1 MVLDIL
7 EDTTITMAATTT
19 MAGVVLISIHR
30 IITTNLILGA
40 TATALASTG
49 TITMERNPVSTHGV
63 LRRQIIPLEHL
74 HIIPPNQVQTLLEAL
89 VLMVVVVMSKVVKM
103 VPVAPTKDLI
113 MDLSLLQLMAVAVV
127 LSFHLHLQLQA
138 VAAVALSIH
147 LQLQATKAMAMAL
160 SIHLQLQ
167 TVAAVEL

>member
-1 MVLDIL
+1 MVLDIM
-7 EDTTITMAATTT
+7 EDITIAMAATTT

-30 IITTNLILGA
+30 IITINLILGA

-89 VLMVVVVMSKVVKM
+89 ILMVVVVMSMVVKM
-103 VPVAPTKDLI
+103 VPMAPTKDLI

-127 LSFHLHLQLQA
+127 LSFHLHL
-138 VAAVALSIH
+138 
-147 LQLQATKAMAMAL
+147 
-160 SIHLQLQ
+160 
-167 TVAAVEL
+167 

>member
-30 IITTNLILGA
+30 ITTINLILGA

-147 LQLQATKAMAMAL
+147 LQLQATKATAMAL

>member
-1 MVLDIL
+1 MVLDIM
-7 EDTTITMAATTT
+7 EDITIAMAATTT

-30 IITTNLILGA
+30 IITINLILGA

-89 VLMVVVVMSKVVKM
+89 VLMVVVVMSMVVKM
-103 VPVAPTKDLI
+103 VPMAPTKDLI

-127 LSFHLHLQLQA
+127 LSFHLHL
-138 VAAVALSIH
+138 
-147 LQLQATKAMAMAL
+147 
-160 SIHLQLQ
+160 
-167 TVAAVEL
+167 

>member
-7 EDTTITMAATTT
+7 EDTTIIMAATTT

-30 IITTNLILGA
+30 ITTINLILGA

-89 VLMVVVVMSKVVKM
+89 VLMVVTMVVVVVVTMVVKM

-127 LSFHLHLQLQA
+127 LSFHLHL
-138 VAAVALSIH
+138 
-147 LQLQATKAMAMAL
+147 
-160 SIHLQLQ
+160 
-167 TVAAVEL
+167 

>member
-1 MVLDIL
+1 MVLDIM
-7 EDTTITMAATTT
+7 EDITIAMAATTT

-30 IITTNLILGA
+30 IITINLILGA

-89 VLMVVVVMSKVVKM
+89 ILMVVVVMSMVVKM

-127 LSFHLHLQLQA
+127 LSFHLHL
-138 VAAVALSIH
+138 
-147 LQLQATKAMAMAL
+147 
-160 SIHLQLQ
+160 
-167 TVAAVEL
+167 